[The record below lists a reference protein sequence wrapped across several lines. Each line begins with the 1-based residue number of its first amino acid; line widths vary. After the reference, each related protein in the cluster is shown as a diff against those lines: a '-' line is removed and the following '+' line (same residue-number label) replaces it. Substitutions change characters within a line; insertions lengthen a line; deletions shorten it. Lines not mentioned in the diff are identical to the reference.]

1 MNTDIIT
8 PVPFA
13 ETSPPLL
20 DPQPIAAALPG
31 VEQLLPGMLPP
42 VVGKY
47 VFDVSD
53 RTQCPPDFVAVGALV
68 GCATLIGNR
77 VRILP
82 KQFDDWT
89 VVPNLWGAV
98 VGPPSAM
105 KSPALKYALSP
116 LHKIERAWRKEWE
129 SENAQAEADA
139 EVTKLAL
146 EEARKEAKKRLK
158 DHDRDAAREII
169 AEAQEAAL
177 EIPKRKRLMV
187 NDATVEK
194 LGELLN
200 ENPRG
205 LLVVRDELPGL
216 LAKLED
222 EAFQVDRAF
231 FLEAFNGDATFKY
244 DRIGRGTVEIEIATL
259 SLVGGIQPARIA
271 PIVRGAVSGSSA
283 DGLVQRLQLTVWP
296 DLSKEWQW
304 RDRPP
309 DPDAERDYE
318 AAFFRLEGLNL
329 GTTETPAL
337 FRFTAEAQGLFIEWM
352 TDLQREARAGRHSE
366 AIEAHLLKMPKTVAS
381 LALIFECLA
390 GAREAIGEDALLHAL
405 AWADYL
411 RSHAIR
417 LYAAG
422 TYAAEAGARL
432 ILNRRE
438 ALPSPFRARDVH
450 QKGWSGLSDRDAVEA
465 ALQILVATHNL
476 SLREITTGAA
486 GGRPTHEYLWHPKI
500 AEGGR

>member
-8 PVPFA
+8 PAPFE
-13 ETSPPLL
+13 ETSAPLL

-31 VEQLLPGMLPP
+31 VEQLLPEMLPP
-42 VVGKY
+42 AVGKY

-68 GCATLIGNR
+68 ACATLIGNR

-98 VGPPSAM
+98 VGPPSAI
-105 KSPALKYALSP
+105 KSLALKYALSP
-116 LHKIERAWRKEWE
+116 LHKIERGWRKEWE

-146 EEARKEAKKRLK
+146 EEARKEAKKKLK

-177 EIPKRKRLMV
+177 VIPKRKRLTV

-205 LLVVRDELPGL
+205 LLIVRDELPGL

-222 EAFQVDRAF
+222 EAFQIDRAF
-231 FLEAFNGDATFKY
+231 YLEAFNGDASFKY
-244 DRIGRGTVEIEIATL
+244 DRIGRGTVEIEMATL
-259 SLVGGIQPARIA
+259 SLVGGIQAARIA

-283 DGLVQRLQLTVWP
+283 DGLVQRLQLAVWP
-296 DLSKEWQW
+296 DLSKDWEW
-304 RDRPP
+304 RDRRP
-309 DPDAERDYE
+309 DPNAERDYE
-318 AAFFRLEGLNL
+318 AAFLRLECLNL
-329 GTTETPAL
+329 GTTDTPAL
-337 FRFTAEAQGLFIEWM
+337 RRFTKDAQGLFIDWM
-352 TDLQREARAGRHSE
+352 TDLQRKARAGAQSE
-366 AIEAHLLKMPKTVAS
+366 ALEAHLLKMPKTVAS
-381 LALIFECLA
+381 LALIFQFLS
-390 GAREAIGEDALLHAL
+390 GDNEAIGDSALLHAL
-405 AWADYL
+405 TWAEYL
-411 RSHAIR
+411 CSHAIR

-450 QKGWSGLSDRDAVEA
+450 QKGWAGLSDRDAVEA
-465 ALQILVATHNL
+465 ALQILVSTHNL
-476 SLREITTGAA
+476 ALREVTTGAA
-486 GGRPTHEYLWHPKI
+486 GGRPTFEYLWHPKI

>member
-8 PVPFA
+8 AVPFVG
-13 ETSPPLL
+13 TSAPLL
-20 DPQPIAAALPG
+20 DPQPIAAALPA
-31 VEQLLPGMLPP
+31 VELLVPQMLPP
-42 VVGKY
+42 VVGDY

-68 GCATLIGNR
+68 ACSTLIGNR

-82 KQFDDWT
+82 KQFDNWT

-116 LHKIERAWRKEWE
+116 LNKIEREWRKEWE
-129 SENAQAEADA
+129 SESAQAEADA

-146 EEARKEAKKRLK
+146 EEARKEAKKKLK

-177 EIPKRKRLMV
+177 VIPKRKRLTV

-200 ENPRG
+200 QNPRG

-222 EAFQVDRAF
+222 EAFQIDRAF
-231 FLEAFNGDATFKY
+231 YLEAFNGDASFKY
-244 DRIGRGTVEIEIATL
+244 DRIGRGTVEIEMATL
-259 SLVGGIQPARIA
+259 SLVGGVQPARIA

-283 DGLVQRLQLTVWP
+283 DGLVQRLQLAVWP
-296 DLSKEWQW
+296 DLSKDWEW
-304 RDRPP
+304 RDRRP
-309 DPDAERDYE
+309 DPNAERDYE
-318 AAFFRLEGLNL
+318 AAFLRLECLNL
-329 GTTETPAL
+329 GTTEAPAL
-337 FRFTAEAQGLFIEWM
+337 RRFTKDAQGLFIDWM
-352 TDLQREARAGRHSE
+352 TDLQREARAGAQSE
-366 AIEAHLLKMPKTVAS
+366 ALEAHLLKMPKTVAS
-381 LALIFECLA
+381 LALIFQFLS
-390 GAREAIGEDALLHAL
+390 GDNEAIGDSALLHAL
-405 AWADYL
+405 TWADYL

-422 TYAAEAGARL
+422 TYAAEAGAHL

-450 QKGWSGLSDRDAVEA
+450 QKGWAGLSDRDAVEA
-465 ALQILVATHNL
+465 ALQILVSTHNL
-476 SLREITTGAA
+476 ALREVPTGAA
-486 GGRPTHEYLWHPKI
+486 GGRPTFEYLWHPKI